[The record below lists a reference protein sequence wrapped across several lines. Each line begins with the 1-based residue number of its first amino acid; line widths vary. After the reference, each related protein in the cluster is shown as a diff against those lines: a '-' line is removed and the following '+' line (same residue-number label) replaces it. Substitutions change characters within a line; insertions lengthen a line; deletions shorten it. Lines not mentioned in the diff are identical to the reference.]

1 MANDTRNE
9 TYKDV
14 VDRLDEVVKR
24 LEGGDL
30 SLEDSLKA
38 FEDGIRLVRRGEQL
52 LTEAEKRV
60 EQLLAAEGEDATAPL
75 ELPATALP
83 SSPPA
88 SSARPGKNGNGNR
101 AAPAAPTP
109 EEDDV
114 PF

>member
-1 MANDTRNE
+1 MASDIRTE
-9 TYKDV
+9 TYKEV
-14 VDRLDEVVKR
+14 VDRLEEVVKR

-60 EQLLAAEGEDATAPL
+60 EQLLAAEGGEVSVPL
-75 ELPATALP
+75 ELPATAP
-83 SSPPA
+83 QSTPPVQP
-88 SSARPGKNGNGNR
+88 ARPARNGSR
-101 AAPAAPTP
+101 PAPPP
-109 EEDDV
+109 EDDDI

>member
-1 MANDTRNE
+1 MANDTRTE

-14 VDRLDEVVKR
+14 VDRLEEVVKR

-52 LTEAEKRV
+52 LSEAEKRV
-60 EQLLAAEGEDATAPL
+60 EQLLAAEGEDVAAPL
-75 ELPATALP
+75 DLPATA
-83 SSPPA
+83 
-88 SSARPGKNGNGNR
+88 SAPTP
-101 AAPAAPTP
+101 AAPAARPGRNGNRPAAAAPPP
-109 EEDDV
+109 EDDDV